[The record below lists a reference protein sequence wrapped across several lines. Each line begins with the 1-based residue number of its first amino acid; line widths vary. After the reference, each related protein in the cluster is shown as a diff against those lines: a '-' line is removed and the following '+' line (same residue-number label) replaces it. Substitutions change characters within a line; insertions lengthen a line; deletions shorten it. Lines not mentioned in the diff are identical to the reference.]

1 MATPSPEEHPAL
13 ELEVR
18 RDIYQLIEDKPGLHV
33 RAIQQTLE
41 LPYGTTTYHLNYLE
55 KAELV
60 TPKMDGGF
68 KRYYASHKVSRRDK
82 EILTLLRQEV
92 PRRICT
98 HLLLEPGM
106 THAELLEEFD
116 LSASTLSYHVKKL
129 VDAAVV
135 RKDKEGRHSH
145 YFVEDVDDVARLLI
159 AYRPTFVD
167 DVVDRFVDA
176 WTDVEV

>member
-1 MATPSPEEHPAL
+1 MGTPSPKDHPAL

-18 RDIYQLIEDKPGLHV
+18 RDIYRLIEDKPGLHV
-33 RAIQQTLE
+33 RAIQKALD

-55 KAELV
+55 KAGLV

-82 EILTLLRQEV
+82 EILTLLRQKV

-98 HLLLEPGM
+98 HLLLDPGM
-106 THAELLEEFD
+106 THQELLEEFEI
-116 LSASTLSYHVKKL
+116 SASTLSYHMKKL
-129 VDAAVV
+129 VEADVV
-135 RKDKEGRHSH
+135 RQEKEGRHSH
-145 YFVEDVDDVARLLI
+145 YHVEERDDVARLLI